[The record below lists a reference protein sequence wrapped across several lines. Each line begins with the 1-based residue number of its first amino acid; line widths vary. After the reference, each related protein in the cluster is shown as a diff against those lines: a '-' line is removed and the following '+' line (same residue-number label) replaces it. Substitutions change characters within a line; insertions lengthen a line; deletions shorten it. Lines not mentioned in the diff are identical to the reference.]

1 MRILVVGAGATG
13 GYFGAQLARA
23 GRDVTFLIRPKRA
36 DLLRERGLRIVGL
49 GREQILEPRLVTAPE
64 LTEPYDLI
72 LFSVKATGLEHA
84 IEDVAPAV
92 GPSTVIVPFLN
103 GMAHMDALNGR
114 FGEERVFGGV
124 VMLATTINAE
134 GDVVQLTPLASMVV
148 GEQDG
153 SATDRSAAVVEA
165 VSGAGFEASASGDI
179 IAAMWHKWVFIATV
193 GAMTTLGRGTVGEI
207 TAVPG
212 GARLGP
218 AVLAEAAAIARAS
231 GFPVPQTAID
241 ATAATITKRDS
252 DFGSSMSRDAMAG
265 LPTEVEHILGDLTA
279 RARAHG
285 IATPLLDLA
294 TLQLRVHER
303 RLSPVVR

>member
-23 GRDVTFLIRPKRA
+23 GRDVTFLVRPKRA

-64 LTEPYDLI
+64 LAEPYDLI
-72 LFSVKATGLEHA
+72 LFSVKATGLDQA
-84 IEDVAPAV
+84 LDDVAPAV

-103 GMAHMDALNGR
+103 GMAHMDALNRR
-114 FGEERVFGGV
+114 FGAERVFGGV
-124 VMLATTINAE
+124 VMLVTTVNAE
-134 GDVVQLTPLASMVV
+134 GDIVQFTPLSSMAV

-153 SATDRSAAVVEA
+153 SATDRLAAVVEA
-165 VSGAGFEASASGDI
+165 VSGAGFEASAAGDI
-179 IAAMWHKWVFIATV
+179 IASMWHKWAFISTV

-212 GARLGP
+212 GAQLGP
-218 AVLAEAAAIARAS
+218 ATLAEAAAVTAAC
-231 GFPVPQTAID
+231 GFPLPRTTLESTTA
-241 ATAATITKRDS
+241 TVTRQGS

-265 LPTEVEHILGDLTA
+265 LPTEVEHILGDFTA
-279 RARAHG
+279 RARTHG
-285 IATPLLDLA
+285 VATPLLDLA

-303 RLSPVVR
+303 RLSSAVR